1 VNSIGASGARS
12 RRVASD
18 ARFWLVNVGLE
29 TIEDPRQ
36 PPVYPLTPG
45 VKALYMVCVHLGCL
59 YKWVPTQDRFECPCH
74 GSKYLTSGV
83 RVDGPARRN
92 LDVFIVTAFDAS
104 GNKISETKAVANS
117 VDGAAIDITGAVKIV
132 VDTGKPRV
140 NGDFNSA
147 PGGGK

>member
-1 VNSIGASGARS
+1 
-12 RRVASD
+12 
-18 ARFWLVNVGLE
+18 
-29 TIEDPRQ
+29 
-36 PPVYPLTPG
+36 
-45 VKALYMVCVHLGCL
+45 
-59 YKWVPTQDRFECPCH
+59 
-74 GSKYLTSGV
+74 
-83 RVDGPARRN
+83 VDGPARRN